1 MMSVS
6 SAVRRVREHKKGLAL
21 PLAVTALLLA
31 FLALITLNHNAPLS
45 ILKGLYLVLD
55 AAVIGL
61 ALAASSIR
69 ASVVSIITFVA
80 IYTM

>member
-1 MMSVS
+1 MMSLS
-6 SAVRRVREHKKGLAL
+6 SAVRRVREHKKELAL

-45 ILKGLYLVLD
+45 ILKVLYLILD

-61 ALAASSIR
+61 AFAVRSIS